1 MGNAGSSNII
11 EVNDL
16 KTHFYT
22 VEGIV
27 KAVDGVSFRVKSGKI
42 LGIVGESGC
51 GKSATAL
58 SILQL
63 IPPPGRLV
71 EGKINYTNKRGEEI
85 NITSYSPNSREM
97 RNIRGNEIA
106 MVFQDPMT
114 AFSPVYTIGN
124 QVSESLVEHQNL
136 EKKEALERTTDLLE

>member
-1 MGNAGSSNII
+1 MGNSESSNII
-11 EVNDL
+11 EVKNL

-27 KAVDGVSFRVKSGKI
+27 KAIDGVSFRVKSGKI

-71 EGKINYTNKRGEEI
+71 EGKIN
-85 NITSYSPNSREM
+85 
-97 RNIRGNEIA
+97 
-106 MVFQDPMT
+106 
-114 AFSPVYTIGN
+114 
-124 QVSESLVEHQNL
+124 
-136 EKKEALERTTDLLE
+136 

>member
-42 LGIVGESGC
+42 LGIVG
-51 GKSATAL
+51 
-58 SILQL
+58 
-63 IPPPGRLV
+63 
-71 EGKINYTNKRGEEI
+71 
-85 NITSYSPNSREM
+85 
-97 RNIRGNEIA
+97 
-106 MVFQDPMT
+106 
-114 AFSPVYTIGN
+114 
-124 QVSESLVEHQNL
+124 
-136 EKKEALERTTDLLE
+136 